1 MIKQYPESS
10 FLPNLD
16 SDTFLKIFFLESI
29 REFCADEV
37 DGTFKLN
44 KPPDPETSG
53 GFQKNGYDGGG
64 PRSPWRVRW
73 VGWSC
78 GLGDAGVVAVG
89 DTIVFK
95 FKSDKVAGL
104 NVGDKVE
111 IEIAN
116 PDKSLYI
123 IKQNPCQRHHK
134 KTKQPRKTP

>member
-53 GFQKNGYDGGG
+53 GFQKNGYDGGRSELFLRVVIRFRYTKWAVNCIRKRDRWSQQHSYNNEI
-64 PRSPWRVRW
+64 RSP
-73 VGWSC
+73 GKI
-78 GLGDAGVVAVG
+78 L
-89 DTIVFK
+89 
-95 FKSDKVAGL
+95 
-104 NVGDKVE
+104 
-111 IEIAN
+111 
-116 PDKSLYI
+116 
-123 IKQNPCQRHHK
+123 QNGYGNTQRLLAI
-134 KTKQPRKTP
+134 